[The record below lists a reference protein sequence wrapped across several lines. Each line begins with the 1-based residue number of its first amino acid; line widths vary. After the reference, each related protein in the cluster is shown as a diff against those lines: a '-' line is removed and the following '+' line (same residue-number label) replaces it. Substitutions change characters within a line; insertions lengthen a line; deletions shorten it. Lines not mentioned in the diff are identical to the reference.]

1 MSRQIIVRCV
11 TLLAAVAGIDAF
23 LIEPYWI
30 EVTHHRVVAPVASP
44 LKIAHLSD
52 IHTSG
57 LGRREKRMLALL
69 DKEQPDL
76 IAITG
81 DSIYNGHLF
90 DTFLRAPVVPLQAS
104 DSSIPRHLREKPYD
118 DRYAGCLQVLRR
130 LHAPLGV
137 WFVRGNWEHWRKIRD
152 ERRFSEAARVHF
164 LQNAASQIAPGV
176 WIIGLDDVVFGSPDL
191 EAAFKEVP
199 PTAYKIVLFHSPVYF
214 ETVAGRCDL
223 VLAGHTHGGQV
234 YLPFLTRLWLP
245 TGCGE
250 FLAGWYE
257 RQGSRMYVSRGIGVS
272 TLNVRFLCRPE
283 LAIITLAPSGDS

>member
-1 MSRQIIVRCV
+1 MKHKIIVVCI
-11 TLLAAVAGIDAF
+11 TLLAAVVAIDAF

-30 EVTHHRVVAPVASP
+30 EVTHHRVTAPVTSP

-69 DKEQPDL
+69 DQERPDL

-90 DTFLRAPVVPLQAS
+90 DTFLRTRVVPLQAAG
-104 DSSIPRHLREKPYD
+104 SSVPRRLHQKPYD
-118 DRYAGCLQVLRR
+118 DRYAGCFDVLRR

-137 WFVRGNWEHWRKIRD
+137 WFVRGNWEHWRPIWD
-152 ERRFSEAARVHF
+152 ERRFSEDARVHF

-176 WIIGLDDVVFGSPDL
+176 WIIGLDDAVFGSPDL
-191 EAAFKEVP
+191 DAALREVP
-199 PTAYKIVLFHSPVYF
+199 SAAYKIVLFHSPAYF
-214 ETVAGRCDL
+214 ETVAGHCDL

-234 YLPFLTRLWLP
+234 YLPFLTWLWLP

-283 LAIITLAPSGDS
+283 LAIITLAASGGS